1 MLALQPPGRHHV
13 AHAPNAAGTEEI
25 VPALV
30 AMLILLATFGCR
42 AATPPAAAVPA
53 VAADATRFPIARTPD
68 PRERHLTNLRQLTDG
83 GENAEAYF
91 SFEGKRLIFQT
102 TRPPF
107 ECDRIFSMDVRGRA
121 VRQLSSGQGRTTCA
135 YEMPD
140 GRRYLYASTHLG
152 GDACP
157 TKPDMSAGYTWALYA
172 DYDIFTA
179 SFTDA
184 TPIRLTA
191 TPGYDAEATVSPRG
205 DRIVFTSV
213 RGGDLDIYT
222 MKLDGSDV
230 RQVTRELGYDGGA
243 FFSPDGSK
251 IVWRASRP
259 APGTEADEY
268 RALLA
273 RGLIRPNRLDIY
285 VANADGTAVSRLTD
299 NRAAN
304 FAPYFHPSS
313 DKVIFCSN
321 VADPNRRNFDL
332 WLVGLDGT
340 GLEQVTFYE
349 EFDGFPMW
357 APDGRTFVFCSNRHN
372 SAPNE
377 TNVFLADWV
386 D

>member
-1 MLALQPPGRHHV
+1 VRPSSIIIQLLIV
-13 AHAPNAAGTEEI
+13 AA
-25 VPALV
+25 
-30 AMLILLATFGCR
+30 
-42 AATPPAAAVPA
+42 AAAVLGCDGPA
-53 VAADATRFPIARTPD
+53 DPSASPPVAGAPLPRSIRPD
-68 PRERHLTNLRQLTDG
+68 PRERHFGELRMLTDG

-91 SFEGKRLIFQT
+91 SFDGSALVFQSTRAPYGCDQIYTIPTAGGEPRL
-102 TRPPF
+102 
-107 ECDRIFSMDVRGRA
+107 
-121 VRQLSSGQGRTTCA
+121 LSTGAGRTTCA
-135 YEMPD
+135 YFLPGDEQII
-140 GRRYLYASTHLG
+140 YSSTHLG
-152 GDACP
+152 GAECP
-157 TKPDMSAGYTWALYA
+157 AVPAHSRGYVWPIYES
-172 DYDIFTA
+172 YDIFRA
-179 SFTDA
+179 NADGSGVV
-184 TPIRLTA
+184 RLTD

-205 DRIVFTSV
+205 DRIVFTSM
-213 RGGDLDIYT
+213 RSGDLDIYT